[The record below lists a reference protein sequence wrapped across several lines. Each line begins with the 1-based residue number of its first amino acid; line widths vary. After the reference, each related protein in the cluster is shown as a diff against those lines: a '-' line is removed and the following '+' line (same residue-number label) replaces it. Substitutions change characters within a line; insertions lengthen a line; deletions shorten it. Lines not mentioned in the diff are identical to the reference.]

1 MIHFVWMPQAHGV
14 VRGYL
19 LADWDVAPLIR
30 LALHEGARKNIYIIK
45 KKKKKE
51 QETSQQLA
59 ATKEVAQKQLEPRL
73 QVSRVCL
80 SC

>member
-14 VRGYL
+14 AHGYL
-19 LADWDVAPLIR
+19 QADWDVAPLIR

-45 KKKKKE
+45 KKE

-59 ATKEVAQKQLEPRL
+59 ATKEGAQKQLEPRL
-73 QVSRVCL
+73 HVSRVCL